1 MFGLILVAAGAS
13 TTQACFWSLPP
24 MFLTGAAAAAGIAL
38 VNSLG
43 NIAGMASTAL
53 VGWLTDLTGSPKSAL
68 YLFAGFAVIGAL
80 MVLRLPAQI
89 VNR

>member
-1 MFGLILVAAGAS
+1 
-13 TTQACFWSLPP
+13 
-24 MFLTGAAAAAGIAL
+24 

-53 VGWLTDLTGSPKSAL
+53 VGWLTDLTGSPNSAL